1 MRFGVHADL
10 LQSPTGIQPPKRRR
24 VAGKLPTGGRM
35 SRVAATLMTGMLL
48 VVPAWAQQGF
58 PPPNSTVQT
67 SRPSIGYDFR
77 DLVIL
82 NPRIILDGQDVGRLQ
97 TNGTRVQFQ
106 PMYDLAPGVHNV
118 QATAVNQFGK
128 RVGNQWQFTI
138 MSNQP
143 PVPPVSSTP
152 RVTPAHESVVAEARP
167 RLQAD
172 FPEQLRSARLWL
184 DGNEQTSMV
193 ILSGNTLSY
202 APSQDLARG
211 RHQASAQ
218 VLLASGR
225 TENYSWTFDVQPPA
239 APPPSQAFLNLSPPR
254 SANMKTRRPYIA
266 ADFAPDV
273 RDVRLVVDNQDVTNQ
288 AERTNQRIAWT
299 PTQGLGPGQHRARV
313 EGRLPNG
320 QFTATEWDFTVESS
334 GRGQGNT
341 PPPAAV
347 DFTVDQ
353 PLNADRVSNVFEV
366 HGSAAPGAAIRIVVR
381 PLPRK
386 NKVVNFK
393 GTADRAGYFVVP
405 VSASWAPRGQRLEVQ
420 VTAVDAQSGR
430 KLAEPYTIEVYRR

>member
-1 MRFGVHADL
+1 
-10 LQSPTGIQPPKRRR
+10 
-24 VAGKLPTGGRM
+24 M

-67 SRPSIGYDFR
+67 SRPAIGYDFR

-82 NPRIILDGQDVGRLQ
+82 NPRIILDGRDVGQLQ
-97 TNGTRVQFQ
+97 TNGTRVQYQ
-106 PMYDLAPGVHNV
+106 LPYDLAPGPHLV
-118 QATAVNQFGK
+118 QATAVNQFGQ
-128 RVGNQWQFTI
+128 RVGNQWQFTVA
-138 MSNQP
+138 SPQQAP
-143 PVPPVSSTP
+143 PPVSMNP
-152 RVTPAHESVVAEARP
+152 RVVPAHESTVAEARP
-167 RLQAD
+167 RLQAE

-193 ILSGNTLSY
+193 MMSGNTVTFM
-202 APSQDLARG
+202 PTQDLSRG
-211 RHQASAQ
+211 RHQASTQ

-239 APPPSQAFLNLSPPR
+239 APVPSQAFLNLSPPR
-254 SANMKTRRPYIA
+254 AAKMKTRRPYIA

-273 RDVRLVVDNQDVTNQ
+273 RDVRLVVDNQDVTGQ
-288 AERTNQRIAWT
+288 AERTEQRIAWT
-299 PTQGLGPGQHRARV
+299 PTQGLNPGQHRARV
-313 EGRLPNG
+313 EGRLSNG
-320 QFTATEWDFTVESS
+320 QFTATEWDFTVEGRS
-334 GRGQGNT
+334 GESNRPA
-341 PPPAAV
+341 PPPAV

-353 PLNADRVSNVFEV
+353 PLNADRVGNVFEV
-366 HGSAAPGAAIRIVVR
+366 HGSTAPGAAIRIVVR

-393 GTADRAGYFVVP
+393 GTADRAGYFVIP

-420 VTAVDAQSGR
+420 VTAIDPQTNR
-430 KLAEPYTIEVYRR
+430 KLAEPYTVEVYRR